1 MCVAAHL
8 KNCDSFATPFR
19 NVGLR
24 PGLTFPLKQVIL
36 NSLSPQNSSL
46 LLYLPKLQSP
56 PDLPRQTE
64 RHKGTDQFLMHLSC
78 PPPFSFSH
86 SKKEKG
92 GAKKMKDVQCDRLSH
107 CTSFIFFLSQYIP
120 TGLTLQYT
128 KFHWDSPEQ
137 KTRGRSGTGISQA
150 HTNSHTHKS
159 TESLSFLF

>member
-92 GAKKMKDVQCDRLSH
+92 GAKKMKDVQCDRRSVTLH
-107 CTSFIFFLSQYIP
+107 IFHFFFKSVYPHWFNAPVHQIP
-120 TGLTLQYT
+120 LGLT
-128 KFHWDSPEQ
+128 
-137 KTRGRSGTGISQA
+137 
-150 HTNSHTHKS
+150 
-159 TESLSFLF
+159 